1 MTQKL
6 INIKNMLRIII
17 SLFVIFSFIK
27 SCAKA
32 ITYEDV
38 KEYVNSTADYFS
50 NNTYYQRIKWMVNGN
65 SNVINLCNNARKWT
79 SKL

>member
-1 MTQKL
+1 
-6 INIKNMLRIII
+6 MLRIII

-32 ITYEDV
+32 VSYDDV
-38 KEYVNSTADYFS
+38 KVYVNSTADYFS

-65 SNVINLCNNARKWT
+65 SNVINYCNNARKRA